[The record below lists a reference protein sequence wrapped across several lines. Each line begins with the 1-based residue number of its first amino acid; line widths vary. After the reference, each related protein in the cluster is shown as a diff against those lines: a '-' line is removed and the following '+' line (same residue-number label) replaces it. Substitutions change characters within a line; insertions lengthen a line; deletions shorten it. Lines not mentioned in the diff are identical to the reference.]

1 MEGKDEWETIFRPR
15 SEMLVEGDYMS
26 RHNYSRSLASV
37 AKYGPS
43 VFYGRADGK
52 DDESNENAWIAE
64 DLIKTIKKSGG
75 VMTRK
80 DLREYAVRV
89 YEPIKSTYHGKT
101 IWTTDA
107 PSCGESW
114 QFWRL
119 LMQTD

>member
-26 RHNYSRSLASV
+26 RHNYSRSLASI

-43 VFYGRADGK
+43 VFYGRIDGK

-89 YEPIKSTYHGKT
+89 YEPIRSTYHGKT

-107 PSCGESW
+107 PSCGE
-114 QFWRL
+114 
-119 LMQTD
+119 